1 MRSRRPKPPADPAS
15 PAGARAVALR
25 LLTVR
30 ARGREDLATTL
41 ARRGF
46 DREAVREALDRLS
59 REGWLDDLAAARS
72 LVRARAGRY
81 GRGRIARE
89 LSVLGFSRDTAAA
102 ALSESDPDSE
112 QTALARA
119 YRTLWKRAAG
129 LDAPA
134 RRRRVRNA
142 LARKGFTSE
151 AISAMMKGS
160 DDEEE
165 MDLG

>member
-1 MRSRRPKPPADPAS
+1 MRSRRPKPPLDPAS
-15 PAGARAVALR
+15 PAAARTVALR

-30 ARGREDLATTL
+30 ARGREDLGATL

-46 DREAVREALDRLS
+46 ERAAVAEALDRLA

-72 LVRARAGRY
+72 LVRARAARY
-81 GRGRIARE
+81 GRARIARE
-89 LSVLGFSRDTAAA
+89 LSVLGFSKETVAAVFA
-102 ALSESDPDSE
+102 EQEGEPE

-119 YRTLWKRAAG
+119 FHLLWKRASG
-129 LDAPA
+129 LDEPA

-142 LARKGFTSE
+142 LARRGFASD

-165 MDLG
+165 MDLR